1 MSAALALL
9 LAVVLDALVG
19 DPRWLP
25 HPIRWMGLA
34 IETGE
39 RWFRRLPLPRVVSG
53 GLMAMGLIVS
63 SGASAWLT
71 IALGRWVHPYLGVAL
86 EALIL
91 FYCLSASSLATA
103 AQAVWRVLVQGNLD
117 GARTKLAMIVGRET
131 AELEADGVARATVET
146 VAENLV
152 DGIIAP
158 LLWAAVGGAPLA
170 LAYKCVNTLDSMVGY
185 KNERYLAFGKV
196 AARIDDWANW
206 LPARLSVPL
215 ISLAAAVL
223 ARRGKMAWQ
232 SARQDGRRHSSPNA
246 GWPEAAY
253 SGALG
258 VWLGGPNRYHGRLVE
273 KPTIGKGQRAV
284 TPSDILRACDLMWFS
299 AALAAL
305 LAVGGRWVF
314 G

>member
-1 MSAALALL
+1 VSAALALL

-39 RWFRRLPLPRVVSG
+39 PWFRRLPLPPVVSG
-53 GLMAMGLIVS
+53 GLMAGGLILF
-63 SGASAWLT
+63 SGVSAWGT
-71 IALGRWVHPYLGVAL
+71 VALGKWIHPYLGFTL
-86 EALIL
+86 EAFIL
-91 FYCLSASSLATA
+91 FYCLSVASLAA
-103 AQAVWRVLVQGNLD
+103 AARAVWRALIRGDMTQ
-117 GARTKLAMIVGRET
+117 ARAKLAMIVGRET
-131 AELEADGVARATVET
+131 ADLEADGVARAAVET

-158 LLWAAVGGAPLA
+158 LFWAALGGAPLA
-170 LAYKCVNTLDSMVGY
+170 LAYKMINTLDSMVGY

-196 AARIDDWANW
+196 AARVDDVANW

-215 ISLAAAVL
+215 IALAAAFL
-223 ARRGKMAWQ
+223 SQRGRTTWRT
-232 SARQDGRRHSSPNA
+232 ARQDGRLHSSPNA

-253 SGALG
+253 AGALG
-258 VWLGGPNRYHGRLVE
+258 VWLGGANRYHGRLVE
-273 KPTIGKGQRAV
+273 KPTIGKGRRAV
-284 TPSDILRACDLMWFS
+284 SPDDIPRACDLMWLS
-299 AALAAL
+299 ATLAAM
-305 LAVGGRWVF
+305 LAVGGRWVL